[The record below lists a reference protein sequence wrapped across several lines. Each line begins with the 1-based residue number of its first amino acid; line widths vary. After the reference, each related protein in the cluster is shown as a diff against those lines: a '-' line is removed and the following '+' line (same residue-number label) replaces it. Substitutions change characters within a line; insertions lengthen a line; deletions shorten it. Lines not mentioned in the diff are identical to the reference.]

1 MQLAEAIALSKK
13 NEELLQQLI
22 NQTNA
27 QSLPLCIRH
36 LTALKKLDMQHL
48 VGILLSVPSLQKDT
62 LIDLAAD
69 ALCNAD
75 IISDRFQAEQK
86 AADALEQCKT
96 TDVSCQDVLTD
107 LPAEVLKEL
116 LSMCCCCCP
125 VCKTVNPDLYQANLQ
140 RQSDELELIR
150 YLIAFPERC
159 EQLTSTFSLD
169 ILFRSRIDTGADVG
183 NCIMPSVL
191 QAVQSHTPPTDPTIS
206 RYYQLL
212 SDASN
217 QNPISMEQVE
227 HLLDYSGKTDI
238 MTYPQLPAKLLNLQ
252 PLLITNTDHATR
264 IIKEIQASRIM
275 PVESILLDGHLTLVI
290 FRLANHQ
297 FYQVS
302 PKVVSL
308 FLPMFSN
315 RAIKKYALAPQA
327 LVASLRIWQKSHLF
341 SRETI
346 FPIKN
351 ITPLVDQEGKIT
363 NDYNMLVNISFGI
376 SFADFYMLLL
386 KNVSNSHIKITS
398 SVLPSDWLLK
408 AWYYYIPD
416 AEGMVTASNSLRL
429 LENPTEDAK
438 NQVLVHGARPIVIHF
453 LSGQPVSDCCKAFLS
468 LAEKSGIQKW
478 NCLAL
483 VQLLDDGFSF
493 VCVPD
498 SFDYLFDLLHSWAE
512 KAVVLANRQDVEI
525 QAGCC

>member
-13 NEELLQQLI
+13 NEELLQKLV
-22 NQTNA
+22 NQTND
-27 QSLPLCIRH
+27 QNLPLCIRH
-36 LTALKKLDMQHL
+36 LTALQKLDMQHL

-62 LIDLAAD
+62 LIDLVAD
-69 ALCNAD
+69 TLYNAD
-75 IISDRFQAEQK
+75 IISDRFQAEQQ
-86 AADALEQCKT
+86 AADALEQYKT
-96 TDVSCQDVLTD
+96 TDASCQEVLTD
-107 LPAEVLKEL
+107 LPADVLKEL

-125 VCKTVNPDLYQANLQ
+125 ICKTVQPELYKANLQ

-150 YLIAFPERC
+150 YLVAFPERC

-169 ILFRSRIDTGADVG
+169 TLFCSRIDTGVDVG

-191 QAVQSHTPPTDPTIS
+191 QAVQSHTPPTDPTIN

-252 PLLITNTDHATR
+252 PLLITDTDHATR

-297 FYQVS
+297 FYPVS

-308 FLPMFSN
+308 FLPVFSN

-363 NDYNMLVNISFGI
+363 NDYNMLVNISFGR

-386 KNVSNSHIKITS
+386 KNISNNHIKITS

-416 AEGMVTASNSLRL
+416 AEGMVTASNSPRL
-429 LENPTEDAK
+429 PEHSIEDV
-438 NQVLVHGARPIVIHF
+438 NDQLPVHGAKHITVLF
-453 LSGQPVSDCCKAFLS
+453 SSGQPVLDCCTAFLS
-468 LAEKSGIQKW
+468 LAENSGIQKW

-493 VCVPD
+493 VCIPD

-525 QAGCC
+525 QLTC

>member
-13 NEELLQQLI
+13 NEELLQKLV
-22 NQTNA
+22 NQTND
-27 QSLPLCIRH
+27 QNLPLCIRH
-36 LTALKKLDMQHL
+36 LTALQKLDMQHL

-62 LIDLAAD
+62 LIDLVAD
-69 ALCNAD
+69 TLYNAD
-75 IISDRFQAEQK
+75 IISDRFQAEQQ
-86 AADALEQCKT
+86 AADALEQYKT
-96 TDVSCQDVLTD
+96 TDASCQEVLTD
-107 LPAEVLKEL
+107 LPADVLKEL

-125 VCKTVNPDLYQANLQ
+125 ICKTVQPELYKANLQ

-150 YLIAFPERC
+150 YLVAFPERC

-169 ILFRSRIDTGADVG
+169 TLFCSRIDTGVDVG

-191 QAVQSHTPPTDPTIS
+191 QAVQSHTPPTDPTIN

-217 QNPISMEQVE
+217 QNPISIEQVE

-252 PLLITNTDHATR
+252 PLLITDTDHATR

-297 FYQVS
+297 FYPVS

-363 NDYNMLVNISFGI
+363 NDYNMLVNISFGM

-386 KNVSNSHIKITS
+386 KNVSNNHIKITS

-416 AEGMVTASNSLRL
+416 AEGMVTASNSPRL
-429 LENPTEDAK
+429 PEHSIEDV
-438 NQVLVHGARPIVIHF
+438 NDQLPVHGAKHITILF
-453 LSGQPVSDCCKAFLS
+453 SSGQPVLDCCTAFLS
-468 LAEKSGIQKW
+468 LAENSGIQKW

-525 QAGCC
+525 QVGCC

>member
-13 NEELLQQLI
+13 NEELLQKLA
-22 NQTNA
+22 NQTND

-36 LTALKKLDMQHL
+36 LTALQKLDMQHL

-62 LIDLAAD
+62 LIDLVAD
-69 ALCNAD
+69 TLYNAD
-75 IISDRFQAEQK
+75 IISDRFQAEQQ
-86 AADALEQCKT
+86 AADALEQYKT
-96 TDVSCQDVLTD
+96 TDASCQEVLTD
-107 LPAEVLKEL
+107 LPADVLKEL

-125 VCKTVNPDLYQANLQ
+125 ICKTVQPELYKANLQ

-150 YLIAFPERC
+150 YLVAFPERC

-169 ILFRSRIDTGADVG
+169 TLFCSRIDTGVDVG

-191 QAVQSHTPPTDPTIS
+191 QAVQSHTPPTDPTIN

-217 QNPISMEQVE
+217 QNPISIEQVE

-252 PLLITNTDHATR
+252 PLLITDTDHATR

-297 FYQVS
+297 FYPVS

-363 NDYNMLVNISFGI
+363 NDYNMLVNISFGM

-386 KNVSNSHIKITS
+386 KNVSNNHIKITS

-416 AEGMVTASNSLRL
+416 AEGMVTANNSPRL
-429 LENPTEDAK
+429 PEHSIEDV
-438 NQVLVHGARPIVIHF
+438 NDQLPVHGAKHITILF
-453 LSGQPVSDCCKAFLS
+453 SSGQPVLDCCTAFLS
-468 LAEKSGIQKW
+468 LAENSGIQKW

-493 VCVPD
+493 VCIPD
-498 SFDYLFDLLHSWAE
+498 SFDYLFDLLHFWAE

-525 QAGCC
+525 QLTC

>member
-27 QSLPLCIRH
+27 QNLPLCIRH
-36 LTALKKLDMQHL
+36 LTTLQKLDMQHL
-48 VGILLSVPSLQKDT
+48 VGILLSIPSLQKDT

-75 IISDRFQAEQK
+75 IISDRFQAEQHV
-86 AADALEQCKT
+86 ADALEQYKT
-96 TDVSCQDVLTD
+96 TDASCQEFLTD
-107 LPAEVLKEL
+107 LPTEVLKEL

-125 VCKTVNPDLYQANLQ
+125 VCQTVNPDLYQANLH

-169 ILFRSRIDTGADVG
+169 TLFRSRIDTGADVG

-302 PKVVSL
+302 PKVVSF
-308 FLPMFSN
+308 FLPIYSN

-327 LVASLRIWQKSHLF
+327 LVASLRSWQKSHHF
-341 SRETI
+341 TRETL
-346 FPIKN
+346 FPI
-351 ITPLVDQEGKIT
+351 
-363 NDYNMLVNISFGI
+363 
-376 SFADFYMLLL
+376 
-386 KNVSNSHIKITS
+386 
-398 SVLPSDWLLK
+398 
-408 AWYYYIPD
+408 
-416 AEGMVTASNSLRL
+416 
-429 LENPTEDAK
+429 
-438 NQVLVHGARPIVIHF
+438 
-453 LSGQPVSDCCKAFLS
+453 
-468 LAEKSGIQKW
+468 
-478 NCLAL
+478 
-483 VQLLDDGFSF
+483 
-493 VCVPD
+493 
-498 SFDYLFDLLHSWAE
+498 
-512 KAVVLANRQDVEI
+512 
-525 QAGCC
+525 

>member
-13 NEELLQQLI
+13 NEELLQKLV
-22 NQTNA
+22 NQTND

-36 LTALKKLDMQHL
+36 LTALQKLDMQHL

-62 LIDLAAD
+62 LIDLVAD
-69 ALCNAD
+69 TLYNAD
-75 IISDRFQAEQK
+75 IISDRFQAEQQ
-86 AADALEQCKT
+86 AADALEQYKT
-96 TDVSCQDVLTD
+96 TDASCQEVLTD
-107 LPAEVLKEL
+107 LPADVLKEL

-125 VCKTVNPDLYQANLQ
+125 ICKTVQPELYKANLQ

-150 YLIAFPERC
+150 YLVAFPERC

-169 ILFRSRIDTGADVG
+169 TLFCSRIDTGVDVG

-191 QAVQSHTPPTDPTIS
+191 QAVQSHTPPTDPTIN

-238 MTYPQLPAKLLNLQ
+238 MTYPQLPEKLLNLQ
-252 PLLITNTDHATR
+252 PLLITDTDHATR

-297 FYQVS
+297 FYPVS

-363 NDYNMLVNISFGI
+363 NDYNMLVNISFGM

-386 KNVSNSHIKITS
+386 KNVSNNHIKITS

-416 AEGMVTASNSLRL
+416 AEGMVTASNSPRL
-429 LENPTEDAK
+429 PEHSIEDV
-438 NQVLVHGARPIVIHF
+438 NDQLPVHGAKHITILF
-453 LSGQPVSDCCKAFLS
+453 SSGQPVLDCCTAFLS
-468 LAEKSGIQKW
+468 LAENSGIQKW

-493 VCVPD
+493 VCIPD

-525 QAGCC
+525 QLTC

>member
-13 NEELLQQLI
+13 NEELLQKLT
-22 NQTNA
+22 NQTND

-36 LTALKKLDMQHL
+36 LTALQKLDMQHL

-62 LIDLAAD
+62 LIDLVAD
-69 ALCNAD
+69 TLYNAD
-75 IISDRFQAEQK
+75 IISDRFQAEQQ
-86 AADALEQCKT
+86 AADALEQYKT
-96 TDVSCQDVLTD
+96 TDASCQEVLTD
-107 LPAEVLKEL
+107 LPADVLKEL

-125 VCKTVNPDLYQANLQ
+125 ICKTVQPELYKANLQ

-150 YLIAFPERC
+150 YLVAFPERC

-169 ILFRSRIDTGADVG
+169 TLFCSRIDTGVDVG

-191 QAVQSHTPPTDPTIS
+191 QAVQSHTPPTNPTIN
-206 RYYQLL
+206 RYYQSL

-252 PLLITNTDHATR
+252 PLLITDTDHATR

-297 FYQVS
+297 FYPVS

-363 NDYNMLVNISFGI
+363 NDYNMLVDISFGM

-386 KNVSNSHIKITS
+386 KNVSNNHIKITS
-398 SVLPSDWLLK
+398 SILPSDWLLK

-416 AEGMVTASNSLRL
+416 AEGMVTASNSPRL
-429 LENPTEDAK
+429 SEHSIEDV
-438 NQVLVHGARPIVIHF
+438 NDQLPVHGAKHITILF
-453 LSGQPVSDCCKAFLS
+453 SSGQPVLDCCTAFLS
-468 LAEKSGIQKW
+468 LAENSGIQKW

-525 QAGCC
+525 QVGCC